1 MKPSK
6 TWVIVVAVIVV
17 LVGIRMTIGQGMA
30 RAYVERV
37 DQSVEVKASDTH
49 GASTEKWTEWHPV
62 APKKFEA
69 AQKAD
74 PSQTKFAFSWSNTIG
89 LWLAAFFTLAIFSF
103 LYRDNPGYRLAEAVI
118 IGVSAAYWGV
128 IGFWD
133 TLVPKLFGALT
144 PILVHDQVLPSLPAP
159 TTGQV
164 VAMCFALALGLMLLM
179 RLAPKGGW
187 ISLWPIAFIIG
198 VTAGLK
204 IVSHVESDLVAQSI
218 ATFKPL
224 VQPIV
229 SSESAQSGWML
240 WPTIWASFANILLV
254 VGVLCCLTYFFFSVE
269 HKGVA
274 GRAARVGIMYL
285 MITFGAAFGFTV
297 MGRVAL
303 LAARIEFLFDD
314 WLWLIDPAGKR
325 IVEVA
330 SAVGSM
336 LCWW

>member
-6 TWVIVVAVIVV
+6 TWVIIVAVIVV
-17 LVGIRMTIGQGMA
+17 LVGIRMSIGQGMA

-37 DQSVEVKASDTH
+37 DQSVDVKANATH
-49 GASTEKWTEWHPV
+49 VATTFKWTEWHPV
-62 APKKFEA
+62 QPKMYEA

-74 PSQTKFAFSWSNTIG
+74 ANQTRFAFSWANTIG
-89 LWLAAFFTLAIFSF
+89 LWLSAFFTLAIFSF

-128 IGFWD
+128 VGFWD

-144 PILVHDQVLPSLPAP
+144 PMLVHEKVLPSLPDP
-159 TTGQV
+159 TMGQV
-164 VAMCFALALGLMLLM
+164 VAMYFALALGIMLLM

-204 IVSHVESDLVAQSI
+204 IVSHVESDLVAQTV
-218 ATFKPL
+218 ATFQPL
-224 VQPIV
+224 VNLK
-229 SSESAQSGWML
+229 SADHVTQL
-240 WPTIWASFANILLV
+240 WPTIWASLANILLV
-254 VGVLCCLTYFFFSVE
+254 VGVLCCLTYFFFSVD
-269 HKGVA
+269 HKGAV
-274 GRAARVGIMYL
+274 GRVARVGIMYL

-303 LAARIEFLFDD
+303 LAARVEFLFDD

-325 IVEVA
+325 IVEMA
-330 SAVGSM
+330 TAVGSM

>member
-17 LVGIRMTIGQGMA
+17 LVGIRMSIGQGMA

-37 DQSVEVKASDTH
+37 DQSVEVKANEAH

-62 APKKFEA
+62 ALKKFEA

-74 PSQTKFAFSWSNTIG
+74 PSQTKFTFSWANTIG

-144 PILVHDQVLPSLPAP
+144 PTLVHDQVLPSLPAP

-164 VAMCFALALGLMLLM
+164 VAMYFALALGLMLLM

-204 IVSHVESDLVAQSI
+204 IVSHVESDLVAQTV
-218 ATFKPL
+218 ATFDPL
-224 VQPIV
+224 VQPV
-229 SSESAQSGWML
+229 VGTEGGWML
-240 WPTIWASFANILLV
+240 WPTIWASLANILLV
-254 VGVLCCLTYFFFSVE
+254 VGVLCCLTYFFFSIE